1 MMAAGFSV
9 ASVLMYVFFGLGLA
23 GAKKETFKA
32 LAFAPIY
39 IVWKLVLY
47 AVGLVSGRRSG
58 KADTGGADAEW
69 VRTSRI
75 KIPIVDERTN
85 P

>member
-1 MMAAGFSV
+1 MLAAGFSV
-9 ASVLMYVFFGLGLA
+9 ISIILYVFIGLALA

-39 IVWKLVLY
+39 ILWKLVLY
-47 AVGLVSGRRSG
+47 AIGLVAGRRMG

-75 KIPIVDERTN
+75 KIPIADERAN